1 MAKKKKVPVFW
12 IGFAIFAA
20 VMVLFW
26 VFVISYV
33 RKSLVIYE
41 NSQPEYTVES
51 FLKGFDDGS
60 VFDVMDFEQ
69 SGNRFENADIY
80 KSRYEEDIEGKTITF
95 EKAQASYDAKR
106 PVYNIYADDTL
117 VAKLTLNEASNRQ
130 LMFILSEQKWEVEK
144 LEAVYK
150 TGSKEITITAPDT
163 YSVFINNVKL
173 DSRELTGETIQID
186 SLKYAADY
194 VAVPQLVKY
203 HVEGLFDEPS
213 VVIYNNQGEQIMYS
227 ADENGDITIDTFTTS
242 AIESELS
249 SMVLT
254 NAKNYSNFF
263 SRDIEG
269 CRESVAPIA
278 YMFPDNSYYLELA
291 ENYRL
296 NDMWM
301 YSAHETP
308 VFTDEAVSNYIVYTP
323 ELFSVE
329 VYFVKN
335 MTLTLNGQSRQDI
348 NNTRYYYAEINGE
361 WLIVDMQSVTE

>member
-1 MAKKKKVPVFW
+1 MAEKKKVPVFW
-12 IGFAIFAA
+12 IVFAA
-20 VMVLFW
+20 VVAIMAVFW

-41 NSQPEYTVES
+41 NSQPEYKVES
-51 FLKGFDDGS
+51 LLKGFEDGS
-60 VFDVMDFEQ
+60 VYDVMDFAQ
-69 SGNRFENADIY
+69 SGNRFEDADIY
-80 KSRYEEDIEGKTITF
+80 KSSYEANIEGKTITY
-95 EKAQASYDAKR
+95 EKAQSSYDAKQ
-106 PVYNIYADDTL
+106 PVYNIYADDVL
-117 VAKLTLNEASNRQ
+117 AAKVTLNEVSNRQ
-130 LMFILSEQKWEVEK
+130 LMFILSEQEWEILKVEP
-144 LEAVYK
+144 VYE
-150 TGSKEITITAPDT
+150 TGDIGITITAPDT
-163 YSVFINNVKL
+163 YSVFINDVKL
-173 DSRELTGETIQID
+173 DSRELTGEETEID
-186 SLKYAADY
+186 ALRYAADY
-194 VAVPQLVKY
+194 VEVPKLVKY
-203 HVEGLFDEPS
+203 RVDGLFDEPS
-213 VVIYNNQGEQIMYS
+213 VVIYNNQGEQIMYT

-242 AIESELS
+242 VIDSELS
-249 SMVLT
+249 ATVLT

-263 SRDIEG
+263 SRDIAG

-278 YMFPDNSYYLELA
+278 YMFPENSYYLELA
-291 ENYRL
+291 EHYRL

-348 NNTRYYYAEINGE
+348 NNTRYYYAKINDE

>member
-1 MAKKKKVPVFW
+1 MAKKRKVPAFR
-12 IGFAIFAA
+12 IGFAVFVAA
-20 VMVLFW
+20 MAVFW
-26 VFVISYV
+26 VCIISYV
-33 RKSLVIYE
+33 RKCLVIYE

-60 VFDVMDFEQ
+60 VYDVMDFEQ
-69 SGNRFENADIY
+69 SGNRFEDAGIY
-80 KSRYEEDIEGKTITF
+80 KSRYEENIKGKNITY
-95 EKAQASYDAKR
+95 EKAQSSYDAKQ
-106 PVYNIYADDTL
+106 PVYNVYADDTL
-117 VAKLTLNEASNRQ
+117 AARLTLNEVSNRQ

-144 LEAVYK
+144 IEAVYE
-150 TGSKEITITAPDT
+150 TGNREITITAPDT
-163 YSVFINNVKL
+163 YSVFINSVKL

-186 SLKYAADY
+186 ALKYAADY
-194 VAVPQLVKY
+194 VEVPQLVKY
-203 HVEGLFDEPS
+203 HVEGLFEEPS
-213 VVIYNNQGEQIMYS
+213 VMIYNNQGEQIMYS
-227 ADENGDITIDTFTTS
+227 ADENGDITVDTFTTS
-242 AIESELS
+242 AIDSELS
-249 SMVLT
+249 AMVLT

-269 CRESVAPIA
+269 CRDSVAPIA
-278 YMFPDNSYYLELA
+278 YMFPENSYYLELA
-291 ENYRL
+291 DNYRL

-348 NNTRYYYAEINGE
+348 NNTRYYYAKINDG